1 MFSLHNL
8 KPKQCF
14 SEHYEL
20 LVDGLRVQVQT
31 LDSCPGSEVDLNRY
45 PATSLVASVF
55 LPVKWDGCSVFTS
68 RLYEAMGKIK
78 KGSLLKI
85 KMKTN
90 TRLFLKL
97 TYYLKPK
104 IGKLLGLSQA

>member
-1 MFSLHNL
+1 
-8 KPKQCF
+8 
-14 SEHYEL
+14 
-20 LVDGLRVQVQT
+20 
-31 LDSCPGSEVDLNRY
+31 
-45 PATSLVASVF
+45 
-55 LPVKWDGCSVFTS
+55 
-68 RLYEAMGKIK
+68 MGKIK
-78 KGSLLKI
+78 KGFLLKI